1 MAKAK
6 SKKSDNVSFE
16 IKEGEFK
23 GKYSLLVPKLNVPK
37 IGIVGAMDLA
47 KMPEVL
53 EYLVKINSG
62 AIQKE
67 K

>member
-6 SKKSDNVSFE
+6 KKSDNVSFE

-23 GKYSLLVPKLNVPK
+23 GKYSLMFPKLYVHK
-37 IGIVGAMDLA
+37 LGVVSALELA

-53 EYLVKINSG
+53 EFLVRINSG